1 MYFLFRLPVRVLLL
15 LFALLCSL
23 VRQRLWITVELMI
36 SASDCC
42 LHRAEL
48 LRLNRNF
55 AVRFLSEMITRGV
68 CRFYFPRNCLP
79 KRFQSDIYSISFF
92 SCCCFF
98 FGLCCLTGS
107 RLFRYVTFFLIIL
120 FYCLIVAFNVSPDT
134 ICYSALLRCFF
145 TAVAAAVVV

>member
-98 FGLCCLTGS
+98 FWFVLSDWFAPIPLCNFFFNHSFL
-107 RLFRYVTFFLIIL
+107 LFDCGV
-120 FYCLIVAFNVSPDT
+120 
-134 ICYSALLRCFF
+134 
-145 TAVAAAVVV
+145 